1 MTIMHIIAKNY
12 GESIS
17 IGSKQGRGAE
27 VRICLPAFD
36 TKVIDAGTA
45 KSIEPANG
53 TGTVLIIEDEDMVM
67 DVSRKMLERLEYHV
81 LEARNG
87 EEASSIL
94 RTYNGY
100 IDLAIMDV
108 CLPDMMGGVLYPV
121 IKKVRPNMKVIVSSG
136 YNLEGPARKIL
147 DAGAQ
152 GFIQKPYSL
161 AELSEKV
168 GEVLGVG

>member
-1 MTIMHIIAKNY
+1 MAAVPGIDKNLMEETT
-12 GESIS
+12 ESM
-17 IGSKQGRGAE
+17 K
-27 VRICLPAFD
+27 PA
-36 TKVIDAGTA
+36 T
-45 KSIEPANG
+45 G

-67 DVSRKMLERLEYHV
+67 DVSRKMLERLEYYV

-94 RTYNGY
+94 RTYNGD

-161 AELSEKV
+161 NALSKKLN
-168 GEVLGVG
+168 EVLCTG

>member
-1 MTIMHIIAKNY
+1 MHIIAKNY

-36 TKVIDAGTA
+36 TKVIDTGTA

-67 DVSRKMLERLEYHV
+67 DVSRKMLEKLEYHV
-81 LEARNG
+81 LKARNG
-87 EEASSIL
+87 AEACSIVI
-94 RTYNGY
+94 TYNGD
-100 IDLAIMDV
+100 IDLAIMDI

-136 YNLEGPARKIL
+136 YNLEGPAREIL

-152 GFIQKPYSL
+152 GFIQKPYTII
-161 AELSEKV
+161 ALSEKIN
-168 GEVLGVG
+168 EVLCTG